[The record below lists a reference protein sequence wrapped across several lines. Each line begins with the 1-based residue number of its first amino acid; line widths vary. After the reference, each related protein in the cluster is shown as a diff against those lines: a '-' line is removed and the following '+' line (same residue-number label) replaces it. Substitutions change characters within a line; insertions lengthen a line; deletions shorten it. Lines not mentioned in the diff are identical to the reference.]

1 MLVKQRSNVA
11 KRDMGT
17 SGPYTPS
24 PKWSGT
30 KTDVTNALGDGA
42 PQGQDAQDILGNFA
56 QQLAGNADDGF
67 GKLRSDFGHLD
78 LEQATEKLDALLE
91 NLPPR
96 PASFAGLRVGG
107 SSRRSGGGG
116 SGGNSG
122 VVAGAVSR
130 SRRSG
135 GSRGGIGGG
144 RRTSSGAIVRPTA
157 QRLAE
162 FISQVPKVG
171 LKQALANAG
180 LADVERLQPD
190 EIALAVADLLVKDA
204 SQLIMTE
211 LRDAVAT
218 VVEELCDDAKS
229 LEQTEQNLTECAGKL
244 ESVVQSLFECYIME
258 RFKTFFCEHEAAR
271 FGYEAADNILKEAR
285 EFIATEMDIQRED
298 KHDLTGV
305 DWNGAEGAKIV
316 DAILERTIAV
326 YAS

>member
-1 MLVKQRSNVA
+1 
-11 KRDMGT
+11 MGT
-17 SGPYTPS
+17 SGSYTPS

-30 KTDVTNALGDGA
+30 KTDVTNALGDGT
-42 PQGQDAQDILGNFA
+42 PEGQDAKDILGNFA
-56 QQLAGNADDGF
+56 QQLAGDANDGF
-67 GKLRSDFGHLD
+67 GKVPSDFGHLD
-78 LEQATEKLDALLE
+78 PDKAAEKLDVLLQK
-91 NLPPR
+91 LPPR
-96 PASFAGLRVGG
+96 PTTFSGLRV
-107 SSRRSGGGG
+107 SSSPGRGGGGG
-116 SGGNSG
+116 SGGSG
-122 VVAGAVSR
+122 AGSGARR
-130 SRRSG
+130 SSGSRSG
-135 GSRGGIGGG
+135 GGGG
-144 RRTSSGAIVRPTA
+144 RRASGAAIVRPAA

-171 LKQALANAG
+171 LKQALTDAG
-180 LADVERLQPD
+180 LADVEKLKPD
-190 EIALAVADLLVKDA
+190 EIALAVADVLVTDA

-218 VVEELCDDAKS
+218 VVEELCEDAKS
-229 LEQTEQNLTECAGKL
+229 LEQAEQKIVESAGKL

-271 FGYEAADNILKEAR
+271 YGYEAADNILKEAR
-285 EFIATEMDIQRED
+285 EFISTEMDIERED

>member
-1 MLVKQRSNVA
+1 
-11 KRDMGT
+11 MGT

-30 KTDVTNALGDGA
+30 KTDVTNALGDGT
-42 PQGQDAQDILGNFA
+42 PQGLDAKDILGNFA
-56 QQLAGNADDGF
+56 QQLAGDADDGF
-67 GKLRSDFGHLD
+67 GKVPSDFGHVD
-78 LEQATEKLDALLE
+78 PDKAAEKLDALLE

-96 PASFAGLRVGG
+96 PANFSSLKASGSPGRGG
-107 SSRRSGGGG
+107 GRGRGG
-116 SGGNSG
+116 SGGAAG
-122 VVAGAVSR
+122 VGHAAR
-130 SRRSG
+130 TSG
-135 GSRGGIGGG
+135 GSRGGG
-144 RRTSSGAIVRPTA
+144 RRASGGAIVRPAA

-180 LADVERLQPD
+180 LTDVEKLKPD
-190 EIALAVADLLVKDA
+190 EIALAVADVLVMDA

-218 VVEELCDDAKS
+218 VIEELCEDAKS
-229 LEQTEQNLTECAGKL
+229 LEQAEQKITESAGKL

-271 FGYEAADNILKEAR
+271 YGYEAADSILKEAR
-285 EFIATEMDIQRED
+285 EFISTEMDIERED

-305 DWNGAEGAKIV
+305 DWNGVEGAKIV

>member
-1 MLVKQRSNVA
+1 
-11 KRDMGT
+11 MGT
-17 SGPYTPS
+17 SGSYTPS

-30 KTDVTNALGDGA
+30 KTNVTNALGDGT
-42 PQGQDAQDILGNFA
+42 PQGQDAKDILGNFA
-56 QQLAGNADDGF
+56 QQLAGEADDGF
-67 GKLRSDFGHLD
+67 GQMPSDFGHVD
-78 LEQATEKLDALLE
+78 PDKATEKLDALLQK
-91 NLPPR
+91 LPPR
-96 PASFAGLRVGG
+96 PATFSSLRVSGSPGRAGG
-107 SSRRSGGGG
+107 GGGGG
-116 SGGNSG
+116 SGGGGAGSG
-122 VVAGAVSR
+122 

-135 GSRGGIGGG
+135 GSRGGVGGG
-144 RRTSSGAIVRPTA
+144 RRGSGGAIVRPAA

-171 LKQALANAG
+171 LKQALTNAG
-180 LADVERLQPD
+180 LADVEKLKPD
-190 EIALAVADLLVKDA
+190 EIALAVADVLVTDA

-218 VVEELCDDAKS
+218 VVEELCEDAKS
-229 LEQTEQNLTECAGKL
+229 LEQAEQKITESAGKL

-258 RFKTFFCEHEAAR
+258 RFKTFFCEHEAAKY
-271 FGYEAADNILKEAR
+271 GYEAADNILKEAR
-285 EFIATEMDIQRED
+285 EFISTEMDIQRED